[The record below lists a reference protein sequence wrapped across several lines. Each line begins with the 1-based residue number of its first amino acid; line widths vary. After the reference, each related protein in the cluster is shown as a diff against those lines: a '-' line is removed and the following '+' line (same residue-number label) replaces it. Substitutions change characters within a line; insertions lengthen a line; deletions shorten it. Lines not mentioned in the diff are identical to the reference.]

1 MSIIDSPEFNAW
13 LDAEFG
19 IDREAEP
26 GSIGCTECGSSPE
39 LYPFIGAYCVLC
51 LAVRYGE
58 FLKAQDIALWL
69 SDHAWIWQPGN
80 INDKARL
87 SARSVLSA
95 AGSTPTRK
103 MRSSGHGGGPKTRAA
118 PPNRHMGG
126 PFRSLGG

>member
-19 IDREAEP
+19 IDRAAEP

-80 INDKARL
+80 INDKA
-87 SARSVLSA
+87 SAICQIGLERRRIYADEEDEEFRARWRAEDARRAAKSAHGRSVS
-95 AGSTPTRK
+95 
-103 MRSSGHGGGPKTRAA
+103 
-118 PPNRHMGG
+118 
-126 PFRSLGG
+126 